1 MEEAKEQLTSNID
14 LLKLREAGAR
24 ALAEYLALRPIQVGI
39 AELDKVLE
47 GGIEQGDFYLFIGAS
62 KSGKSTVLRNIGLT
76 LAEKSP
82 VLYLNFEQLGRNV
95 FSALYKMRTG
105 RAFRDD
111 IQKDKDFV
119 DDEIQCFPDIP
130 FFMAFWA
137 DEVKSKSFNQEIVTN
152 LKKSVDKIQQLTGE
166 RPVIIFENLSDV
178 YNERIR
184 GSDNVENVASQTIM
198 DIKNFCK
205 DNEVAMFLAHHTPKL
220 GGQAPSVENGR
231 DSNRI
236 ADLAHSIFACHVVE
250 EEQMTPMGVEM
261 TVKTHV
267 LSYLRGRSSQDTKKW
282 QVSLL
287 DSGGFTLSPYEK
299 KKTGKK
305 PRKNYT

>member
-1 MEEAKEQLTSNID
+1 MEENKPTQDENLE
-14 LLKLREAGAR
+14 LLKLRDAGQR
-24 ALAEYLALRPIQVGI
+24 AMAEYLALRPIKVGI
-39 AELDKVLE
+39 AELDEVLE
-47 GGIEQGDFYLFIGAS
+47 GGIEQGDYYLFIGAS

-76 LAEKSP
+76 LAKKSP

-95 FSALYKMRTG
+95 FSALYKLRTG

-111 IQKDKDFV
+111 IAENQDMT
-119 DDEIQCFPDIP
+119 DDEIQRFPDIP

-137 DEVKSKSFNQEIVTN
+137 DTIKSKSFNKEITVN
-152 LKKSVDKIQQLTGE
+152 LKRSVDVITEMEGE

-220 GGQAPSVENGR
+220 GGQAPTVENGR

-236 ADLAHSIFACHVVE
+236 ADMAHSIFACHVVE
-250 EEQMTPMGVEM
+250 EEGKDMYGYETVE
-261 TVKTHV
+261 KTHI
-267 LSYLRGRSSQDTKKW
+267 LSYLRGRSSQDSKKW
-282 QVSLL
+282 SISLKN
-287 DSGGFTLSPYEK
+287 DGGFDLTKYIKPK
-299 KKTGKK
+299 KAGKK
-305 PRKNYT
+305 

>member
-1 MEEAKEQLTSNID
+1 MEEKDNQQID

-24 ALAEYLALRPIQVGI
+24 ALAEYLALRPIRVGI
-39 AELDKVLE
+39 EELDGVLE

-62 KSGKSTVLRNIGLT
+62 KSGKSTILRNIGLT

-111 IQKDKDFV
+111 IQRDKDFV

-130 FFMAFWA
+130 FYMAFWA
-137 DEVKSKSFNQEIVTN
+137 DKVKSKSFNQEIVVN
-152 LKKSVDKIQQLTGE
+152 LQKSVENIEKKENE
-166 RPVIIFENLSDV
+166 RPVVILENLSDI

-205 DNEVAMFLAHHTPKL
+205 DNEVALFLAHHTPKL
-220 GGQAPSVENGR
+220 NGEAPTVENAR

-236 ADLAHSIFACHVVE
+236 ADLAHSIFACHVNE
-250 EEQMTPMGVEM
+250 EEEYSETFKAEM
-261 TVKTHV
+261 PVKKYI
-267 LSYLRGRSSQDTKKW
+267 LSYLRGRSSQETKKW
-282 QVSLL
+282 EVELKTE
-287 DSGGFTLSPYEK
+287 GGFKLTRYIKSTK
-299 KKTGKK
+299 KKK
-305 PRKNYT
+305 